1 MLLLCL
7 QDWWR
12 YESGDAVSR
21 RVLMVAL
28 ANVQSL
34 LIKVADS
41 VRQYS
46 YRSVTPS
53 AVD

>member
-1 MLLLCL
+1 MYNKATCS
-7 QDWWR
+7 
-12 YESGDAVSR
+12 EKFVDAVSR

-41 VRQYS
+41 VLQYS
-46 YRSVTPS
+46 YRSVTSS